1 MDIIISHVN
10 AMFYDIFFLLT
21 TIAFILEFIF
31 FYILILIKFM
41 FFCSLF
47 FLKTFFYKYM
57 LLREV
62 ISDFIFF
69 TLNYFASFT
78 YIKLIIK
85 FLSIVSSYHDGMY
98 DFIMLT
104 INLIFILL
112 LLIIIKQLKILNIY
126 FCIFNPNS
134 RILARLYTFF
144 KYYIY
149 FELSIWSLISNN
161 HYCSKYLV
169 LIIFLIIVILVLFL
183 IILFCKYKYSKKK

>member
-85 FLSIVSSYHDGMY
+85 FLSIVSSYHDG
-98 DFIMLT
+98 
-104 INLIFILL
+104 
-112 LLIIIKQLKILNIY
+112 
-126 FCIFNPNS
+126 CIS
-134 RILARLYTFF
+134 
-144 KYYIY
+144 
-149 FELSIWSLISNN
+149 
-161 HYCSKYLV
+161 
-169 LIIFLIIVILVLFL
+169 
-183 IILFCKYKYSKKK
+183 